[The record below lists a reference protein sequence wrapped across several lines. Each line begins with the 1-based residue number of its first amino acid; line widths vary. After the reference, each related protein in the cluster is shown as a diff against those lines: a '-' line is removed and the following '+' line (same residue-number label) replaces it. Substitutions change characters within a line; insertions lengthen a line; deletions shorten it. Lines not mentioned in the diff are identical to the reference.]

1 MNVAADLVVGQDQ
14 LARPVWAATDPLLRD
29 YYDTEWGMPVR
40 DEAGVYERLVL
51 EGFQAG
57 LAWVTVLRKR
67 EAFREVFAGF
77 NPDVVARFGDS
88 DIERLLVDD
97 RIIRHRAKIVAA
109 ITNAR
114 ATIKLRGD
122 GGLADFIW
130 SFQPETTP
138 SPTRLADI
146 PTQSPES
153 LALAKA
159 LKQRGFVF
167 VGPTTMYALM
177 EAIGIVNT
185 HLIGSHRRDAAGVWP
200 K

>member
-1 MNVAADLVVGQDQ
+1 MNADSDLIVGPDG
-14 LARPVWAATDPLLRD
+14 LARPIWAATDPLLRD

-77 NPDVVARFGDS
+77 DPDQVATFGEAE
-88 DIERLLVDD
+88 IERLLADA

-114 ATIKLRGD
+114 ATIDLRGE
-122 GGLADFIW
+122 GGLAEFVW
-130 SFQPETTP
+130 SFQPASTP
-138 SPTRLADI
+138 YPSRLADV

-153 LALAKA
+153 HALARA

-185 HLIGSHRRDAAGVWP
+185 HLLGSHRRAAAGVWP